1 MTIQDKE
8 INETSDRSSCFP
20 NSHYSQNLKSDD
32 TDKHFVHDEDNNQ
45 TSGNKDI
52 QTFKEQV
59 NAEDMEANASDS
71 MRSDSSI

>member
-8 INETSDRSSCFP
+8 INNSSDRSSCFP
-20 NSHYSQNLKSDD
+20 NSHYSQNLNSDD
-32 TDKHFVHDEDNNQ
+32 IDKHFVHNEDYNQ
-45 TSGNKDI
+45 TSSNKDI
-52 QTFKEQV
+52 QTFKEQS